1 MSRERSVVEEN
12 MNRNVYG
19 DGKYFLEEV
28 EVGGE
33 NERKGW
39 KNENV

>member
-1 MSRERSVVEEN
+1 MFMVMEN
-12 MNRNVYG
+12 IFW
-19 DGKYFLEEV
+19 KEV